1 MFAVMRCWLLA
12 HGVALVT
19 GLQVT
24 APTLAGEFEDTPA
37 DFAPANYNVTAL
49 GVVATSCPCEW
60 AAESSPIQEGALTG
74 RILIVTD
81 GVCNTSCTAKVA
93 ACAAQLANASGVLV
107 TQGFNPTSEL
117 FSDRPTA
124 EGASAATDAELN
136 ASCEKALI
144 PAAYV
149 TPNTS
154 SLLAF
159 IVLEVTDPAPLTP
172 ASDWKPG
179 PHSTDALRT
188 PASPARPKCGPLSP
202 RTVRT
207 PPLAAPR
214 SPPATLGAASRTV
227 REPGQELEPYGSLV
241 RLAWYG

>member
-172 ASDWKPG
+172 ASDW
-179 PHSTDALRT
+179 
-188 PASPARPKCGPLSP
+188 SPAHTRPTRCA
-202 RTVRT
+202 
-207 PPLAAPR
+207 PPHPQPAPMRATLAPHRPNAAPSR
-214 SPPATLGAASRTV
+214 PPVPTRDSG
-227 REPGQELEPYGSLV
+227 GG
-241 RLAWYG
+241 